1 MKSPHMRVLM
11 LLAVVMLTFIL
22 SLRYGTET
30 LSFSQIHHAFSPE
43 DSKHFTLVEYR
54 LPRALLALFIGAA
67 LALSGVL
74 VQGIVR
80 NPLASPD
87 ILGINHAAGV
97 TSVAALMLFPA
108 MSVFWLPP
116 LAFVGGVLAFI
127 LLKHLTGNRGPLR
140 LALLGVAL
148 TALYASV
155 TDWLMLSHPLDI
167 NQALL
172 WLTGSLWGRSW
183 PFVWIALPALSLLLP
198 LGMLFCKDL
207 DVMALG
213 EARASTLGVSL
224 RWVPFLV
231 LLLAVALA
239 AVSVAMCGPIGFVG
253 LVAPH
258 LTRQLVG
265 GRHHWLMPAAMLVGA
280 EILLL
285 ADLLA
290 RTLRPPIEIPAG
302 VLTAIIGAPW
312 FFWLLMR
319 TR

>member
-1 MKSPHMRVLM
+1 MKSPRLM
-11 LLAVVMLTFIL
+11 LLTLLAVVLVTLLL

-30 LSFSQIHHAFSPE
+30 LSISQIQQAFSPA
-43 DSKHFTLVEYR
+43 DSRHFTLVGYR

-87 ILGINHAAGV
+87 ILGINHAAGL
-97 TSVAALMLFPA
+97 TSVAAVMLFPA
-108 MSVFWLPP
+108 LSIFWLPP
-116 LAFVGGVLAFI
+116 LAFVGGVLAFV
-127 LLKHLTGNRGPLR
+127 LLKQLTGNRGPLR

-148 TALYASV
+148 TATYASL
-155 TDWLMLSHPLDI
+155 TDWLMLSHPSDI

-183 PFVWIALPALSLLLP
+183 PHVWIALPTLALLLP

-207 DVMALG
+207 DVIALG
-213 EARASTLGVSL
+213 EARAATLGVSL
-224 RWVPFLV
+224 RWVPLLV

-239 AVSVAMCGPIGFVG
+239 AVSVAICGPIGFVG

-258 LTRQLVG
+258 LTRKLVG

-280 EILLL
+280 EIMLL

-290 RTLRPPIEIPAG
+290 RTLRPPVEIPAG
-302 VLTAIIGAPW
+302 VMTAIIGAPW